1 MYNKILKLPA
11 VVEITGKC
19 RSGIY
24 QEIADGTFPK
34 QINLG
39 PRAVGWLES
48 EIQAWIDSRIQSRDS
63 GNLAQTNQ

>member
-11 VVEITGKC
+11 VSNITGKC

-24 QEIADGTFPK
+24 QGMTEGTFPK

-48 EIQAWIDSRIQSRDS
+48 EIQEWIESRIQVRDEVLS
-63 GNLAQTNQ
+63 NG

>member
-11 VVEITGKC
+11 VIEITGKC
-19 RSGIY
+19 RSAVY
-24 QEIADGTFPK
+24 QQISEGTFPK

-48 EIQAWIDSRIQSRDS
+48 EIQEWIDSRIQSRDS
-63 GNLAQTNQ
+63 EVQALINQ